1 MRYYRDSNLSA
12 FYDVPKKLP
21 PFGLSD
27 HDTVE
32 VQPLARR
39 DGPRN
44 KILLKSR
51 DLRTTNRLAM
61 RTYLDEVDL
70 GRLVGCKESCE
81 EKTLP
86 LETII
91 KTGLDFVLP
100 LKSKTIIA
108 NEAPWISKQ
117 LKSLI
122 HERQIALA
130 RGDKDRLRRLRNR
143 VNRLRKSC
151 RAKYYEFKVEHLRDC
166 EPSRWWKEVK
176 SLGGMQ
182 SATRTDP
189 TSVLKH
195 IDSGPDSSRTALA
208 NVINNAF
215 LAPMNFFYSIGSWN
229 FGCRAIH
236 RHANGCGV
244 LCPKEAHRP

>member
-1 MRYYRDSNLSA
+1 M
-12 FYDVPKKLP
+12 PKKLP

-61 RTYLDEVDL
+61 RTYLDEVDF

-81 EKTLP
+81 EKTVA

-108 NEAPWISKQ
+108 NEPPWISKQ

-122 HERQIALA
+122 DERQIALA
-130 RGDKDRLRRLRNR
+130 RGDKDCFRRLRNR

-151 RAKYYEFKVEHLRDC
+151 RVKYYECKVKHLRDC
-166 EPSRWWKEVK
+166 EPRRWWKEVK

-189 TSVLKH
+189 TSVLRH

-215 LAPMNFFYSIGSWN
+215 LAPMNSFTPLDPGI
-229 FGCRAIH
+229 
-236 RHANGCGV
+236 
-244 LCPKEAHRP
+244 

>member
-1 MRYYRDSNLSA
+1 M
-12 FYDVPKKLP
+12 
-21 PFGLSD
+21 
-27 HDTVE
+27 E

-51 DLRTTNRLAM
+51 DLRTTNCLAV

-81 EKTLP
+81 EKTLA

-91 KTGLDFVLP
+91 KTGFDFVLP

-108 NEAPWISKQ
+108 NEPPWISKQ

-122 HERQIALA
+122 HEGQIALA
-130 RGDKDRLRRLRNR
+130 RGDKDRFRRLRNR

-151 RAKYYEFKVEHLRDC
+151 RAKYDESKVEHLRDC
-166 EPSRWWKEVK
+166 EPRRWWKEVK

-189 TSVLKH
+189 TSVL
-195 IDSGPDSSRTALA
+195 
-208 NVINNAF
+208 
-215 LAPMNFFYSIGSWN
+215 
-229 FGCRAIH
+229 
-236 RHANGCGV
+236 
-244 LCPKEAHRP
+244 

>member
-1 MRYYRDSNLSA
+1 
-12 FYDVPKKLP
+12 
-21 PFGLSD
+21 
-27 HDTVE
+27 
-32 VQPLARR
+32 
-39 DGPRN
+39 
-44 KILLKSR
+44 
-51 DLRTTNRLAM
+51 M

-81 EKTLP
+81 EKTLA

-108 NEAPWISKQ
+108 NELPWISKQ

-130 RGDKDRLRRLRNR
+130 GGDKDCFRLLRNR

-151 RAKYYEFKVEHLRDC
+151 RAKYYESKVEHLRDC
-166 EPSRWWKEVK
+166 EPRRWWKVK

-208 NVINNAF
+208 NVITKAF
-215 LAPMNFFYSIGSWN
+215 LAPMNSFTPLDPGISVAAQYTDT
-229 FGCRAIH
+229 
-236 RHANGCGV
+236 
-244 LCPKEAHRP
+244 PKGY